1 MGHGGLVYW
10 PARLP
15 HSSGRMDL
23 HANVAIFGPLILVF
37 LEVVIVG
44 DRHAPAGEER
54 ASMLWTVL
62 LV

>member
-1 MGHGGLVYW
+1 
-10 PARLP
+10 
-15 HSSGRMDL
+15 MDL
-23 HANVAIFGPLILVF
+23 HANVAMFGPLILVF

-54 ASMLWTVL
+54 SSMLWTVL